1 MNYNDDCRLDF
12 DTFASFCGKYKDST
26 NFTLKDDA
34 LLSSDNEIS
43 IIASNEAKFF
53 QDQIKTLEFDKKRL
67 EIDLEATHHRFKSE
81 KASLQQKISEL
92 TSSES
97 SLKSQVLSLQKE
109 LSKISQLSNDTNDK
123 QAFFNSQIDFLTR
136 ENKRINDQYKI
147 DKENWEFKVKNLE
160 KPQKGQEEKDEI
172 KTLVQLNKAESKI
185 SQLTSEIVELKVKNE
200 MQKQNYQK
208 RIDLIEGEVKKL
220 RQDEQKYIKE
230 LEEKNKNNDKI
241 ISQLKK
247 RIADIEKAVEN
258 TEPEKKTVAHKN
270 SRQKSL
276 EKKSGGSQ
284 SLSEKLSRSS
294 KSPIIQSPKG
304 KVIKNL
310 LPLKRSNSNLKES
323 SSIKE
328 MSKRKTPVKDLNNDW
343 PVKKP
348 HRKDKE
354 DKIIN
359 SNNQRVHNKTPSY
372 LRKENQSCNIEG
384 LEKEIAV
391 LTGRYKYLL
400 QMSQDA
406 TDVMSLKNEI
416 NKVAGEIEEK
426 SNQMFNLKKKQQEFL
441 RQQIRS

>member
-1 MNYNDDCRLDF
+1 MNYDDDCRLDF

-26 NFTLKDDA
+26 NFTIKDDA

-67 EIDLEATHHRFKSE
+67 ELDLEAANHRFKSE
-81 KASLQQKISEL
+81 KASLQQKISDL

-97 SLKSQVLSLQKE
+97 SLKSQVSLLQKE
-109 LSKISQLSNDTNDK
+109 VSKITQLSNDSNDK
-123 QAFFNSQIDFLTR
+123 YAFFNSQIDFLTR

-147 DKENWEFKVKNLE
+147 DKENWEAKVKNLE
-160 KPQKGQEEKDEI
+160 KTQKGLEEKDEI
-172 KTLVQLNKAESKI
+172 KSLVQLNKAESKV

-208 RIDLIEGEVKKL
+208 RIDQIEKEVKKL
-220 RQDEQKYIKE
+220 RQDEEKYIKE

-241 ISQLKK
+241 IAQLNK
-247 RIADIEKAVEN
+247 RIADIEKAVGNKEI
-258 TEPEKKTVAHKN
+258 EKKSVAHKN

-276 EKKSGGSQ
+276 DKKAGGSQ

-294 KSPIIQSPKG
+294 KSPIMQSPRG
-304 KVIKNL
+304 KVVKNL

-328 MSKRKTPVKDLNNDW
+328 MNKRKTPVKEQNNDW
-343 PVKKP
+343 SGKKS

-354 DKIIN
+354 DKTIN
-359 SNNQRVHNKTPSY
+359 ATNQRVHNKTPSY

-384 LEKEIAV
+384 LEKDIVV

-400 QMSQDA
+400 HMSQDA

-416 NKVAGEIEEK
+416 SKVAGEIEEK
-426 SNQMFNLKKKQQEFL
+426 SNQMFGLKKKQQEFL